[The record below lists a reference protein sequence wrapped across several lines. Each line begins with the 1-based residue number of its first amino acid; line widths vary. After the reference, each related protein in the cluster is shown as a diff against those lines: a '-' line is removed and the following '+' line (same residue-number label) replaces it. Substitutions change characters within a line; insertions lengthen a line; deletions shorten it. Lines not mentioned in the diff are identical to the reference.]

1 MMRVVPAREEDRS
14 VRVRT
19 PSGRADDLLDRT
31 CLVTGAT
38 SGIGRA
44 IADGLA
50 LRRAHVVVAA
60 RDLERGRRVAEE
72 IGDEAANPRVEAVEV
87 DVASRASVRR
97 FAEDFRKRFTKLHV
111 VVNNAGC
118 VSMQKRKTAEGVELT
133 WATNVL
139 GVFQVTRLLEDML
152 ASSAPARVVNVASV
166 ELGGLDLDDV
176 QFDRRRYGGR
186 LAYRQSKQAV
196 LMLTWAFARRL
207 RARRV
212 TVNAVHPGLVRTPLV
227 RGGIAGA
234 AWRIICAFGRTPER
248 GAETPVWLASSSAL
262 GEDTAGFYFDKKELR
277 GRFRDEEQED
287 ALVALCERMTQ

>member
-1 MMRVVPAREEDRS
+1 MMRVVPARE
-14 VRVRT
+14 
-19 PSGRADDLLDRT
+19 DDLLDRT

-44 IADGLA
+44 IAEGLA

-87 DVASRASVRR
+87 DVASRAGVRR

-111 VVNNAGC
+111 LVNNAGC
-118 VSMQKRKTAEGVELT
+118 FLGAKGKTSEGVELT

-139 GVFQVTRLLEDML
+139 GVFQVTRLLEEVL

-166 ELGGLDLDDV
+166 ELGGLDMDDV
-176 QFDRRRYGGR
+176 QFDRRRYSGMR
-186 LAYRQSKQAV
+186 AYRQSKQAV

-207 RARRV
+207 RARGV

-227 RGGIAGA
+227 RGGIMGA
-234 AWRIICAFGRTPER
+234 AWRVYSLFGRTPER
-248 GAETPVWLASSSAL
+248 GAETPVWLAASSAL
-262 GEDTAGFYFDKKELR
+262 AEDTAGFYFDKKERR

-287 ALVALCERMTQ
+287 ALFAMCERMTQ

>member
-1 MMRVVPAREEDRS
+1 MMRVVPARE
-14 VRVRT
+14 
-19 PSGRADDLLDRT
+19 DDLLDRT

-44 IADGLA
+44 IATGLA

-72 IGDEAANPRVEAVEV
+72 IGDDAANPRVEAVEV
-87 DVASRASVRR
+87 DVASRESVRR

-111 VVNNAGC
+111 LVNNAGC
-118 VSMQKRKTAEGVELT
+118 TSMQKRKTSEGVELT

-139 GVFQVTRLLEDML
+139 GVFQVTRLLEDL
-152 ASSAPARVVNVASV
+152 LVASAPARVINVASV

-186 LAYRQSKQAV
+186 RAYRQSKQSV

-207 RARRV
+207 RARGV

-234 AWRIICAFGRTPER
+234 AWRVICVFARSPER

-262 GEDTAGFYFDKKELR
+262 AEDTAGFYFDKKEIR

-287 ALVALCERMTQ
+287 ALFALCERMTR

>member
-1 MMRVVPAREEDRS
+1 MMRVVPARE
-14 VRVRT
+14 
-19 PSGRADDLLDRT
+19 DDLLDRT

-44 IADGLA
+44 IAEGLA
-50 LRRAHVVVAA
+50 LRRGHVVVAA

-87 DVASRASVRR
+87 DVASRDGVRR

-111 VVNNAGC
+111 LVNCAGC
-118 VSMQKRKTAEGVELT
+118 FSMDKRKTAEGVELT

-139 GVFQVTRLLEDML
+139 GVFQITRLLEDLL
-152 ASSAPARVVNVASV
+152 ASSAPARVVNVASDQ
-166 ELGGLDLDDV
+166 LGGLDLEDV
-176 QFDRRRYGGR
+176 QFDRRRYSGLR
-186 LAYRQSKQAV
+186 AYRQSKQSV

-207 RARRV
+207 RAHGV

-234 AWRIICAFGRTPER
+234 AWRLICLFGRTPER
-248 GAETPVWLASSSAL
+248 GAEAAVWLAASTAL
-262 GEDTAGFYFDKKELR
+262 GEDTAGFYFDKKEIR
-277 GRFRDEEQED
+277 GRFRDDEQED
-287 ALVALCERMTQ
+287 ALFALCERMTQ

>member
-1 MMRVVPAREEDRS
+1 MMRVVPARE
-14 VRVRT
+14 
-19 PSGRADDLLDRT
+19 DDLLDHT

-44 IADGLA
+44 IAEGLA

-87 DVASRASVRR
+87 DVASRESVRR

-111 VVNNAGC
+111 LVNNAGC
-118 VSMQKRKTAEGVELT
+118 ISMKKRKTAEGVELT

-139 GVFQVTRLLEDML
+139 GLFQVTRLLEDLL

-166 ELGGLDLDDV
+166 ELGGLDMDDV

-186 LAYRQSKQAV
+186 SAYRQSKQSV

-207 RARRV
+207 QARGV

-227 RGGIAGA
+227 RGGITGV
-234 AWRIICAFGRTPER
+234 AWRVVGLFARTPER
-248 GAETPVWLASSSAL
+248 GAETPVWLAASSAL
-262 GEDTAGFYFDKKELR
+262 ADDTAGFYFDKKEIR
-277 GRFRDEEQED
+277 GRFRDEEKED
-287 ALVALCERMTQ
+287 ALFALCERMTQ

>member
-1 MMRVVPAREEDRS
+1 MMRVVPAREDDRS

-72 IGDEAANPRVEAVEV
+72 IGDDAANPRVEAAEV
-87 DVASRASVRR
+87 DVASRESVRR
-97 FAEDFRKRFTKLHV
+97 FAEDFRKRFKKLHV
-111 VVNNAGC
+111 LVNCAGC
-118 VSMQKRKTAEGVELT
+118 FSMTKRKTAEGVELT

-139 GVFQVTRLLEDML
+139 GVFQVTRLLEDLL
-152 ASSAPARVVNVASV
+152 ASSAPARVVNVASDQ
-166 ELGGLDLDDV
+166 LGGLDLEDV
-176 QFDRRRYGGR
+176 QFDRRRYTGLR
-186 LAYRQSKQAV
+186 AYRQSKQSV

-227 RGGIAGA
+227 REGIAGA
-234 AWRIICAFGRTPER
+234 AWRVICLFGRTPER
-248 GAETPVWLASSSAL
+248 GAEGSVWLASSSAL
-262 GEDTAGFYFDKKELR
+262 GEDTAGFYIDKKEIR
-277 GRFRDEEQED
+277 GRFRHEEQED
-287 ALVALCERMTQ
+287 ALFALCERMTQ